1 VIVVRLATS
10 GAVHARAAG
19 KDGKVEYQI
28 PKVGRRGSAW
38 VSEASLPE
46 VVVRAYELLAKERAQ
61 LSGSRCYVNG

>member
-1 VIVVRLATS
+1 VVQSILER
-10 GAVHARAAG
+10 RERE
-19 KDGKVEYQI
+19 GKVEYRI

-61 LSGSRCYVNG
+61 LSGSRCYVNE